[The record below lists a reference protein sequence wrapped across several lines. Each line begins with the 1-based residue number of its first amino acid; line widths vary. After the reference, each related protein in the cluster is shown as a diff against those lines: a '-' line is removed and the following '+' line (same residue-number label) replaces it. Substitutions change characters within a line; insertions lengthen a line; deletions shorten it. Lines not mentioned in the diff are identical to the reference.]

1 MTACGHRG
9 LRIAMAPLIALLVA
23 GLGAP
28 TQADEPILV
37 YAAASMTNVV
47 EEIVGLC
54 GSVQPV
60 SIKTSFAASSVLAKQ
75 IEHGAEA
82 AVFLSA
88 NSAWMD
94 YLEHRDMLANDTRH
108 RLAGNSLV
116 IIAPASS
123 PPPEN
128 LVPVKV
134 LATLPAGGRVAMGDP
149 DHVPAGIYAKAA
161 LEHIHAWEGIR
172 ERVARTANVRAAL
185 ALVETGA
192 VSLGIVYATDALASR
207 RVRVVAGFPPESNPP
222 IVYETALLREH
233 DTPAARRLYA
243 CMRGAGAARILERH
257 GFLPLGYGEYA
268 DAG

>member
-1 MTACGHRG
+1 MTGCVHRRR
-9 LRIAMAPLIALLVA
+9 RISAVLLIALLVA
-23 GLGAP
+23 CLSAP
-28 TQADEPILV
+28 AQADEPILV

-54 GSVQPV
+54 GPGQPET
-60 SIKTSFAASSVLAKQ
+60 IKTSFAASSVLAKQ
-75 IEHGAEA
+75 IEHGASA

-94 YLEHRDMLANDTRH
+94 YLERLDVLASDTRH

-128 LVPVKV
+128 L
-134 LATLPAGGRVAMGDP
+134 LPAEVVAALPADSRIAMGDP

-161 LEHIHAWEGIR
+161 LEHFGVWEYVRKRAAG
-172 ERVARTANVRAAL
+172 TATVRAAL

-192 VSLGIVYATDALASR
+192 TPLGIVYATDALASR
-207 RVRVVAGFPPESNPP
+207 RVRVVAVFPPGSHPP
-222 IVYETALLREH
+222 IVYEAALLRER
-233 DTPAARRLYA
+233 DIPAARRLYA
-243 CMRGAGAARILERH
+243 CMRGADAARILERH
-257 GFLPLGYGEYA
+257 GFLPLGYAGYA
-268 DAG
+268 DAR

>member
-1 MTACGHRG
+1 MTGCGHRG
-9 LRIAMAPLIALLVA
+9 GRISAAPLIALVVA
-23 GLGAP
+23 CLSAP
-28 TQADEPILV
+28 AQANEGVLV

-54 GSVQPV
+54 GSVQQE

-75 IEHGAEA
+75 IEHGASA

-94 YLEHRDMLANDTRH
+94 YLEDRNVLADDTRH

-123 PPPEN
+123 PPLEKLP
-128 LVPVKV
+128 PAKV
-134 LATLPAGGRVAMGDP
+134 VAALPADSRIAMGDP
-149 DHVPAGIYAKAA
+149 DHVPAGSYAKAA
-161 LEHIHAWEGIR
+161 LEYIDAWESVR
-172 ERVARTANVRAAL
+172 ERVARTATVRAAL

-192 VSLGIVYATDALASR
+192 VSLGIVYKTDALVSR
-207 RVRVVAGFPPESNPP
+207 KVRTVAVFPPESHPP
-222 IVYETALLREH
+222 IVYETALIREQ

-243 CMRGAGAARILERH
+243 CFRGADAARILERH
-257 GFLPLGYGEYA
+257 GFLPLGYHGYA
-268 DAG
+268 DAR

>member
-1 MTACGHRG
+1 MTGCGHRKR
-9 LRIAMAPLIALLVA
+9 RIVAAPLIALLVA
-23 GLGAP
+23 GFGAP

-47 EEIVGLC
+47 EEIVGFC
-54 GSVQPV
+54 GSAQPEP
-60 SIKTSFAASSVLAKQ
+60 IKISFAASSVLAKQ

-82 AVFLSA
+82 AVFVSA

-94 YLEHRDMLANDTRH
+94 YLEHRDMLASDTRH
-108 RLAGNSLV
+108 RLAGNNLV

-128 LVPVKV
+128 LVPVKA
-134 LATLPAGGRVAMGDP
+134 LATLSAGGRVAMGDP
-149 DHVPAGIYAKAA
+149 DHVPVGIYAKAA
-161 LEHIHAWEGIR
+161 LAHIGVWEDLR
-172 ERVARTANVRAAL
+172 ERAARTANVRAAL

-207 RVRVVAGFPPESNPP
+207 RVRVVAGFPPESHPP
-222 IVYETALLREH
+222 IVYETALLRER
-233 DTPAARRLYA
+233 DNPAARRLYA
-243 CMRGAGAARILERH
+243 CMRGADAARILERH
-257 GFLPLGYGEYA
+257 GFLLLGNAGYA